1 MDEEIKL
8 FKQEKKTFDEE
19 RRKFTETAI
28 KLGQE
33 VSYAFSLQG
42 KSFWFLLSQKHL
54 YNNQLGAKF

>member
-19 RRKFTETAI
+19 RKKFTEAAI

-33 VSYAFSLQG
+33 VSFVLSLAV
-42 KSFWFLLSQKHL
+42 SS
-54 YNNQLGAKF
+54 

>member
-19 RRKFTETAI
+19 RRKFTEAAI

-33 VSYAFSLQG
+33 VSSDFSSSLCEHVF
-42 KSFWFLLSQKHL
+42 KN
-54 YNNQLGAKF
+54 YYVCVN